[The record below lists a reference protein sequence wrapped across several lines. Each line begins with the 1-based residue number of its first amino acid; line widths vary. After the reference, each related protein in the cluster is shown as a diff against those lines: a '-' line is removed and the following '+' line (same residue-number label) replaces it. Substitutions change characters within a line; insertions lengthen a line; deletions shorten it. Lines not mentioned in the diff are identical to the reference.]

1 MDEVATSMSE
11 NKKINDLVYQI
22 YNTVDEPNSWQT
34 VLSAIARELDSTHI
48 FLAARAGA
56 DQQPFAFVDSGYDLG
71 LFDRYQQHFYSVD
84 IWRLSLER
92 LQPNRVY
99 TSHQVCDDREFV
111 NSEIYNDFA
120 IPVGVR
126 HGLGSLMINEDQS
139 LLAEIGLTRGKDL
152 GYYNEDIRLR
162 AASLTPHI
170 RQALSIAQRMNQLGA
185 GADDFQQLLNNS
197 DEPILIC
204 DNQGKLLEHN
214 IHAERVLYHAEL
226 IRLNSAGQLVFMD
239 SKAQTQFESI
249 KAQMGLPI
257 LASNFESLSLGNQ
270 QTAYRIKFQS
280 WFHSQITAL
289 GVIRIPALMLILQP
303 IRSTRNLSTQ
313 EMATFFSFTK
323 AEAEV
328 TELLCHGQ
336 SIDEIATTRN
346 TSLHTARQQVKTCMH
361 KTHCRSQSE
370 LVGKVLMV
378 LME

>member
-1 MDEVATSMSE
+1 M
-11 NKKINDLVYQI
+11 KLNDLVYQI
-22 YNTVDEPNSWQT
+22 YNTVNEPNSWQT
-34 VLSAIARELDSTHI
+34 VLAAIARELDSTHI

-92 LQPNRVY
+92 LQPNRAY

-152 GYYNEDIRLR
+152 GYYDEDIRLR
-162 AASLTPHI
+162 AAILTPHI
-170 RQALSIAQRMNQLGA
+170 RQALSIAQHMNQLGA

-214 IHAERVLYHAEL
+214 IHAERVLYNAEL
-226 IRLNSAGQLVFMD
+226 VRLDSAGQLVFMD
-239 SKAQTQFESI
+239 SKAQRQFESI
-249 KAQMGLPI
+249 KARMNLPI
-257 LASNFESLSLGNQ
+257 LASNFESLTLGNQ
-270 QTAYRIKFQS
+270 KTTYRIKFQS

-289 GVIRIPALMLILQP
+289 GVTKIPALMLILQP
-303 IRSTRNLSTQ
+303 IRSTKNVSTQ
-313 EMATFFSFTK
+313 EIATFFGFTK

-328 TELLCHGQ
+328 VELLCHGR
-336 SIDEIATTRN
+336 SIDEISTTRN
-346 TSLHTARQQVKTCMH
+346 TTLNTARQQVKTCMQ